1 MIKRDT
7 EDVKKAQIKVLEI
20 KSTLDGISTN

>member
-7 EDVKKAQIKVLEI
+7 EDVKKAQIKFLEI